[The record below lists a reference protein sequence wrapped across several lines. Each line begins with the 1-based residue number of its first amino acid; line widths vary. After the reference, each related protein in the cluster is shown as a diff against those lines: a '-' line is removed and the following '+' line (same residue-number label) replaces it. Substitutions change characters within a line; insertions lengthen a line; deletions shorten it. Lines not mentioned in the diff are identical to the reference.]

1 MAGSVRPETPV
12 SPPRPSP
19 KVFPMSFWALFLI
32 ALGVS
37 ADAFA
42 VALGKGLHMRRFD
55 VRHAV
60 VIAVAF
66 GVFQAGMPLLGWLLG
81 TTFAQYIAGVDHWV
95 AFGLLAL
102 VGGKMLWEALR
113 GGQDDAEDTD
123 RLPVRE
129 LLVLSLATSID
140 ALAVGVTL
148 AFLPV
153 SIGWAVLLIGI
164 TTAVLSFVGVVVGR
178 RVGARFGRPAEVVG
192 GVVLILI
199 GVQIVLEHTGVLGAV
214 GAAG

>member
-1 MAGSVRPETPV
+1 
-12 SPPRPSP
+12 
-19 KVFPMSFWALFLI
+19 MSFWALFLI

-42 VALGKGLHMRRFD
+42 VALGKGLHMKRFD
-55 VRHAV
+55 VRHAI
-60 VIAVAF
+60 VIALTF
-66 GVFQAGMPLLGWLLG
+66 GVFQALMPLLGWLLG
-81 TTFAQYIAGVDHWV
+81 SAFAQYIAAFDHWV

-102 VGGKMLWEALR
+102 IGGKMLWEAFS
-113 GGQDDAEDTD
+113 GHEDTEQDTD
-123 RLPVRE
+123 RLPVRQ
-129 LLVLSLATSID
+129 LLVLAVATSID

-153 SIGWAVLLIGI
+153 SIGGAVLLIGI

-178 RVGARFGRPAEVVG
+178 RVGARFGKPAEIAG

-199 GVQIVLEHTGVLGAV
+199 GLNIVLEHTGVIG
-214 GAAG
+214 